1 MCFFARRAPFI
12 SAEEDD
18 PLAII
23 EKKPEKKKV
32 DEEMVDRIV
41 AETQAQKPLK
51 ERIYDKVTI
60 PVWALD
66 VLIAGLVIALV
77 CVMIFGRG

>member
-1 MCFFARRAPFI
+1 M
-12 SAEEDD
+12 
-18 PLAII
+18 AII

-41 AETQAQKPLK
+41 AETQTQKPLK
-51 ERIYDKVTI
+51 ERIYDKVTL

>member
-1 MCFFARRAPFI
+1 M
-12 SAEEDD
+12 
-18 PLAII
+18 AIV
-23 EKKPEKKKV
+23 EKKPEKQKV

-41 AETQAQKPLK
+41 AEAQRQKPLK

-66 VLIAGLVIALV
+66 VLIGALV
-77 CVMIFGRG
+77 LALVAVIIFGRG

>member
-1 MCFFARRAPFI
+1 M
-12 SAEEDD
+12 
-18 PLAII
+18 AII

-41 AETQAQKPLK
+41 AQTQAQKPLK
-51 ERIYDKVTI
+51 ERIYDKVTM

>member
-1 MCFFARRAPFI
+1 V
-12 SAEEDD
+12 
-18 PLAII
+18 AII
-23 EKKPEKKKV
+23 EKKPGKREI

-41 AETQAQKPLK
+41 AEAQRQKPLK

>member
-1 MCFFARRAPFI
+1 M
-12 SAEEDD
+12 
-18 PLAII
+18 AII
-23 EKKPEKKKV
+23 EKKPGKQKV

-41 AETQAQKPLK
+41 AEAQRQKPLK

-66 VLIAGLVIALV
+66 VLIGALAVALV
-77 CVMIFGRG
+77 AVIIFGRG

>member
-1 MCFFARRAPFI
+1 MSLCAAG
-12 SAEEDD
+12 SLYLYQEDC

-23 EKKPEKKKV
+23 EKKPEKNKV

-41 AETQAQKPLK
+41 AEAQRQKPLK

-66 VLIAGLVIALV
+66 VLIGALALALV
-77 CVMIFGRG
+77 AVIIFGRG

>member
-1 MCFFARRAPFI
+1 M
-12 SAEEDD
+12 
-18 PLAII
+18 AII
-23 EKKPEKKKV
+23 EKKPEKQKV

-41 AETQAQKPLK
+41 AEAQRQKPLK

-66 VLIAGLVIALV
+66 VLIGALV
-77 CVMIFGRG
+77 LVLAAVIIFGRG

>member
-1 MCFFARRAPFI
+1 M
-12 SAEEDD
+12 
-18 PLAII
+18 AII
-23 EKKPEKKKV
+23 EKKPGKRQV

-41 AETQAQKPLK
+41 AEAQKQKPLK

-66 VLIAGLVIALV
+66 VLIGVLVIALV
-77 CVMIFGRG
+77 CVMIFGRS

>member
-1 MCFFARRAPFI
+1 M
-12 SAEEDD
+12 
-18 PLAII
+18 AII

-51 ERIYDKVTI
+51 ERIYDKVTM

-66 VLIAGLVIALV
+66 VLIGVLVVALV

>member
-1 MCFFARRAPFI
+1 M
-12 SAEEDD
+12 
-18 PLAII
+18 AII

-41 AETQAQKPLK
+41 EQTRAQKPLK

-66 VLIAGLVIALV
+66 VLIGVLIAALV

>member
-1 MCFFARRAPFI
+1 M
-12 SAEEDD
+12 
-18 PLAII
+18 AII
-23 EKKPEKKKV
+23 EKTPEKKKV

-51 ERIYDKVTI
+51 ERIYDKVTL

>member
-1 MCFFARRAPFI
+1 M
-12 SAEEDD
+12 
-18 PLAII
+18 AII
-23 EKKPEKKKV
+23 EKKPEKNKV

-41 AETQAQKPLK
+41 AEAQRQKPLK

-66 VLIAGLVIALV
+66 VLIGALALALV
-77 CVMIFGRG
+77 AVIIFGRG

>member
-1 MCFFARRAPFI
+1 M
-12 SAEEDD
+12 
-18 PLAII
+18 AII

-41 AETQAQKPLK
+41 AEAQRQKPLK

>member
-1 MCFFARRAPFI
+1 M
-12 SAEEDD
+12 
-18 PLAII
+18 AII
-23 EKKPEKKKV
+23 EKKPGKQKV

-41 AETQAQKPLK
+41 AEAQRQKPLK

-66 VLIAGLVIALV
+66 VLIGGLVVALV
-77 CVMIFGRG
+77 AVIIFGRG

>member
-1 MCFFARRAPFI
+1 MHGGLPLFGNQ
-12 SAEEDD
+12 EDN

-51 ERIYDKVTI
+51 ERIYDKVTL

-66 VLIAGLVIALV
+66 VIIAGLVIALV

>member
-1 MCFFARRAPFI
+1 MSIRREI
-12 SAEEDD
+12 

-23 EKKPEKKKV
+23 EKKPDKQKV

-41 AETQAQKPLK
+41 AEAQRQKPLK
-51 ERIYDKVTI
+51 ERVYDKVTI

-66 VLIAGLVIALV
+66 VLIGVLVIALGAV
-77 CVMIFGRG
+77 IIFGRG

>member
-1 MCFFARRAPFI
+1 MSLRA
-12 SAEEDD
+12 AGVLMMQEEY
-18 PLAII
+18 PLAIV

-41 AETQAQKPLK
+41 AETQQQKPLK

>member
-1 MCFFARRAPFI
+1 M
-12 SAEEDD
+12 
-18 PLAII
+18 AII

-60 PVWALD
+60 PVWALENIGLDRLVMMRYGVDD
-66 VLIAGLVIALV
+66 VRLFHGTDLRFLEQ
-77 CVMIFGRG
+77 FH

>member
-1 MCFFARRAPFI
+1 M
-12 SAEEDD
+12 
-18 PLAII
+18 

-51 ERIYDKVTI
+51 ERIYDKVTL

>member
-1 MCFFARRAPFI
+1 MRDCAAGPFRI
-12 SAEEDD
+12 PEEGI

-41 AETQAQKPLK
+41 AETQRQKPLK
-51 ERIYDKVTI
+51 ERIYDKVTM

-66 VLIAGLVIALV
+66 VLIAALVIALV
-77 CVMIFGRG
+77 CVMILGRG

>member
-1 MCFFARRAPFI
+1 M
-12 SAEEDD
+12 
-18 PLAII
+18 AII
-23 EKKPEKKKV
+23 EKKPGKQKV

-41 AETQAQKPLK
+41 AEAQRQKPLK

-66 VLIAGLVIALV
+66 VLIGALV
-77 CVMIFGRG
+77 VALAAVIIFGRG

>member
-1 MCFFARRAPFI
+1 M
-12 SAEEDD
+12 
-18 PLAII
+18 AII

-51 ERIYDKVTI
+51 ERIYDKVTL

-66 VLIAGLVIALV
+66 VLIACLVIALV

>member
-1 MCFFARRAPFI
+1 MSFSTAG
-12 SAEEDD
+12 SLYLYQEDC

-23 EKKPEKKKV
+23 EKKPGKQKV

-41 AETQAQKPLK
+41 AEAQRQKPLK
-51 ERIYDKVTI
+51 ERVYDKVTI

-66 VLIAGLVIALV
+66 VLIGVLVVALAAV
-77 CVMIFGRG
+77 IIFGRG

>member
-1 MCFFARRAPFI
+1 M
-12 SAEEDD
+12 
-18 PLAII
+18 AII
-23 EKKPEKKKV
+23 EKNPEKNKV

-41 AETQAQKPLK
+41 AEAQRQKPLK

-66 VLIAGLVIALV
+66 VLIGALAVALV
-77 CVMIFGRG
+77 AVIIFGRG